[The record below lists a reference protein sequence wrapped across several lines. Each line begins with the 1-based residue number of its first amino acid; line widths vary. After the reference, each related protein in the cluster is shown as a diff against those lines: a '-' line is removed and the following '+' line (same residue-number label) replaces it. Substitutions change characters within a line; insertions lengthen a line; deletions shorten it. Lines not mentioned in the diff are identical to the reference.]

1 MSTTFFSTLA
11 FAPTEW
17 NHTLYHCLIFRVIT
31 NHLGNCP
38 DAEDAQYFPCPM
50 DNVKLDHNKVSIS
63 DCHHYL
69 FP

>member
-11 FAPTEW
+11 FAPTER
-17 NHTLYHCLIFRVIT
+17 NHCLIFRVTT

-50 DNVKLDHNKVSIS
+50 DSVKLDHNKVSIN
-63 DCHHYL
+63 
-69 FP
+69 F